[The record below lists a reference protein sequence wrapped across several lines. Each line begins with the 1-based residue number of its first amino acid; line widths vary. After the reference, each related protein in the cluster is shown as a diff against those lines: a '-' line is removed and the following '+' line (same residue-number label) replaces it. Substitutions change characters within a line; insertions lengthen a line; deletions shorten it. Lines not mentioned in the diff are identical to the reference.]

1 MKDSDWILYM
11 FGLKGKEHD
20 RKKKI
25 QNQRSDADNEGKSG
39 KDQDGS
45 LEKTTLDKQQPKG
58 INEEAATLGATEDIA
73 ENAEKG
79 VSSGSKSV
87 HESVDEPANEDVGTS
102 CQLNDCVESP
112 SDANRQRLANEDVGT
127 SPQQN
132 DVAQAKRQK
141 ME

>member
-25 QNQRSDADNEGKSG
+25 QNQRSDVENEGKSR

-45 LEKTTLDKQQPKG
+45 FEETVFAKEQPKDTD
-58 INEEAATLGATEDIA
+58 EEAATPRATKDIT
-73 ENAEKG
+73 ENAGKG

-87 HESVDEPANEDVGTS
+87 DESADEPANEDVGTS
-102 CQLNDCVESP
+102 CQLNDCAQSP
-112 SDANRQRLANEDVGT
+112 SDAKRQRLANEDVGT

-132 DVAQAKRQK
+132 DVGQAKRQK